1 MQKHPC
7 TVWKSIIAGIV
18 IAGAGAYSN
27 ADITPDWET
36 LIPSSASL
44 NLRYADSVT
53 SSDGTSYLLSG
64 ISFIDDIGVHRV
76 NADGTVGWFSR
87 YAGPLE
93 QDVPAGIAMS
103 WDEQFVYALG
113 RSSVPGFG
121 DADYVIIKYDA
132 HSGDELWRRFIDGGD
147 TGIDNPMAIA
157 GTPDGGVV
165 ATGGFDTPDEQ
176 RDIGTVKLSS
186 DGDEIWRRYYTGV
199 GPFLFE
205 NDDGDEIV
213 VTPEGHVIVSGG
225 AKAGSSSNDIFTIK
239 YDGDTGSTIWVN
251 QYGTS
256 ANESVRD
263 LILASNGDAIAYISG
278 PFGLDRQWVVLRI
291 DGETGDQR
299 WVTLVDPGQDEF
311 FGSITEGP
319 DGVIYATGATDPD
332 SDDSNNNENLI
343 TIAYD
348 GESGVVLWLRAFGEN
363 GIGDSEFGAA
373 LRVGTDGRLYVF
385 GYTNADD
392 LTGQMFDTDVL
403 VLAYDTEN
411 GDVVDM
417 SVLEFSEPSSEDGDV
432 VYAAGL
438 DDMGRIYAFG
448 VANSTDLLA
457 TRFSFGSACPVDLNR
472 DGTLDF
478 FDVSAFLNA
487 YNAMDPVADFD
498 GDGEFSFFDVSS
510 FLNQFNAGCP

>member
-1 MQKHPC
+1 MKQHVLKVGKP
-7 TVWKSIIAGIV
+7 IIAAMAISGV
-18 IAGAGAYSN
+18 CAHSN
-27 ADITPDWET
+27 ADITPDWAT

-44 NLRYADSVT
+44 NLRYASSVT
-53 SSDGTSYLLSG
+53 ASDGTSFILSG
-64 ISFIDDIGVHRV
+64 ISFIDDLGVHRV

-93 QDVPAGIAMS
+93 QDVPAGIALS
-103 WDEQFVYALG
+103 WDETCVYVLG

-132 HSGDELWRRFIDGGD
+132 QTGDEIWRRFIDGGD
-147 TGIDNPMAIA
+147 TGIDNPMDIA

-176 RDIGTVKLSS
+176 RDIGTVKLSA

-205 NDDGDEIV
+205 NDDGDEVV

-225 AKAGSSSNDIFTIK
+225 AKAGSSSNDVFTIK

-263 LILASNGDAIAYISG
+263 LILASNGDAIVYISG
-278 PFGLDRQWVVLRI
+278 PFGFDRQWVVLRI
-291 DGETGDQR
+291 DGVTGDQR

-311 FGSITEGP
+311 FGGITEGP
-319 DGVIYATGATDPD
+319 DGTIYATGATDPD
-332 SDDSNNNENLI
+332 DDDSNNNENLI

-348 GESGVVLWLRAFGEN
+348 GQSGAVLWLSEFGDQ
-363 GIGDSEFGAA
+363 GIGDSEYGVA
-373 LRVGTDGRLYVF
+373 LRVGGDGRLYVF
-385 GYTNADD
+385 GHTNADA
-392 LTGQMFDTDVL
+392 LTGQMFDTDAL
-403 VLAYDTEN
+403 VLAYDTAS
-411 GDVVDM
+411 GDIVDM
-417 SVLEFSEPSSEDGDV
+417 SVFEFSEPSSEDGDQFYSV
-432 VYAAGL
+432 GL
-438 DDMGRIYAFG
+438 DGLGRLYALG
-448 VANSTDLLA
+448 VGNSTDLLA
-457 TRFSFGSACPVDLNR
+457 TRFTFGSACSPDLTG
-472 DGTLDF
+472 DGVLDF

-487 YNAMDPVADFD
+487 FNAMDPLADMT
-498 GDGEFSFFDVSS
+498 GDGVFDFFDVSV
-510 FLNQFNAGCP
+510 FLNAFNAGCL